1 MATLNE
7 NKDFVNNVLPSYL
20 LDDCIEWIRGN
31 LKPDDVFSKEELI
44 DWAKDNI
51 DDETLLTNK

>member
-31 LKPDDVFSKEELI
+31 LKPDDVFSKEEL
-44 DWAKDNI
+44 
-51 DDETLLTNK
+51 EE